1 MEVEIDLENA
11 VQKETV
17 LDIFG
22 KALGYSEEKYW
33 GRNWDAFHDILCC
46 LDTGGIYGTN
56 EILSLPLTFLI
67 SNFQEF
73 KNQAPRDF
81 EILLD
86 ILNEEKAR
94 SSGFDFIFN

>member
-11 VQKETV
+11 IRVESV
-17 LDIFG
+17 INILG

-33 GRNWDAFHDILCC
+33 GKNWDAFNDILCC

-56 EILSLPLTFLI
+56 ETISLPVTLTI
-67 SNFQEF
+67 RNFQEF
-73 KNQAPRDF
+73 RNQTPRDF

-86 ILNEEKAR
+86 IFNNKKIK
-94 SSGFDFIFN
+94 SSGFYFNFK

>member
-1 MEVEIDLENA
+1 MEVEIDLEDTIQ
-11 VQKETV
+11 VETV
-17 LDIFG
+17 LNILG
-22 KALGYSEEKYW
+22 AALGYSEEKYW
-33 GRNWDAFHDILCC
+33 GKNWDAFNDILCC

-56 EILSLPLTFLI
+56 EILSLPVTLLI

-86 ILNEEKAR
+86 ILNEEKIG
-94 SSGFDFIFN
+94 SSGFDFNFK